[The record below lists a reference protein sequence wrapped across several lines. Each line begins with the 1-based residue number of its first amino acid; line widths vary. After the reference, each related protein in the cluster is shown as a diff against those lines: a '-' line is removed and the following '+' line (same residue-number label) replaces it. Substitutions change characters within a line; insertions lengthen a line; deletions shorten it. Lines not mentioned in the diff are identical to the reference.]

1 MDLLKAD
8 FDVVREKRKDTS
20 QWKLLF
26 DFILE
31 ISCNSWRCRKS
42 ETGREETALN
52 SRPRSRRSSGGV
64 EVISCN
70 LVNL

>member
-1 MDLLKAD
+1 MDLLEAD

-20 QWKLLF
+20 QWKF
-26 DFILE
+26 PFYFILE

-42 ETGREETALN
+42 ENGREETALN
-52 SRPRSRRSSGGV
+52 TRPRSRRSSGGV